1 MPWATGICP
10 RGMQRWFNI
19 GKSINIIHHINR
31 IKVNMITSIKAEK
44 AFGKIQHLFMTRACN
59 KLGMERMH
67 FNIIKATYYKLTSYP
82 MVKCWSLSLEQD
94 KDAHSHNS
102 FSTHWK
108 LLIARTIRQENE
120 IKGIQTRREEIK
132 LSLCMMWAY
141 MRKILDSIKKL
152 LELTNK
158 CSKISG
164 YKISIR
170 KSVTFLYINN
180 EISKKEIRQSGASLM
195 VQWLKNLPVM

>member
-1 MPWATGICP
+1 
-10 RGMQRWFNI
+10 
-19 GKSINIIHHINR
+19 
-31 IKVNMITSIKAEK
+31 
-44 AFGKIQHLFMTRACN
+44 
-59 KLGMERMH
+59 
-67 FNIIKATYYKLTSYP
+67 
-82 MVKCWSLSLEQD
+82 
-94 KDAHSHNS
+94 
-102 FSTHWK
+102 
-108 LLIARTIRQENE
+108 
-120 IKGIQTRREEIK
+120 
-132 LSLCMMWAY
+132 

-152 LELTNK
+152 LELINK